1 MKATVSDF
9 YKKLFGAKVYKI
21 SLDAGCTCPV
31 RDGLLDT
38 RGCIFCSQKGSG
50 DFVPSRTLTIP
61 EQIEEAKKLVE
72 SKMSKSNNPNK
83 SNKEA
88 SSQKAQIQ
96 SSGHK
101 YIAYFQNFT
110 NTYGN
115 LDLLRQKW
123 EEAVNYPGI
132 AGLALGTRPDCLSS
146 ECLTILAGLAEKTFV
161 QVELGFQTSNEDT
174 AHYIRRH
181 FKNEVY
187 SSAVEALHKANPK
200 IHVVTHIIFGLPG
213 ETEQDMMN
221 TVRYVVASGSDGIKI
236 MNLYVLKNTDLALDY
251 EHGLFKALDFDEYLA
266 LLQKALSIIPE
277 NIIIHRLT
285 GDPPKSQLLAPE
297 WVKNKKQVLNALK
310 VLYS

>member
-1 MKATVSDF
+1 MSCYSVSDF
-9 YKKLFGAKVYKI
+9 YKKIFGAKVYKI

-50 DFVPSRTLTIP
+50 DFVPSRALTIP
-61 EQIEEAKKLVE
+61 KQIEEAKKLVE
-72 SKMSKSNNPNK
+72 SKMSKLDK
-83 SNKEA
+83 SNKQA
-88 SSQKAQIQ
+88 SSQDSHFQ

-115 LDLLRQKW
+115 LEDLRQKW

-132 AGLALGTRPDCLSS
+132 VGLALGTRPDCLSP
-146 ECLTILAGLAEKTFV
+146 ECLEVLAALAEKTFV
-161 QVELGFQTSNEDT
+161 QVELGFQTSNENT
-174 AHYIRRH
+174 ANYIRRH

-187 SSAVEALHKANPK
+187 SSAVEALHKANPI

-221 TVRYVVASGSDGIKI
+221 TVRYVVAAGTDGIKI

-251 EHGLFKALDFDEYLA
+251 EGGLFKALDFEEYLE
-266 LLQKALSIIPE
+266 LLKQALSIIPE

-285 GDPPKSQLLAPE
+285 GDPPKSQLIAPE
-297 WVKNKKQVLNALK
+297 WVTDKKRVLNALK
-310 VLYS
+310 KLQ

>member
-1 MKATVSDF
+1 MSYTTVSEF
-9 YKKLFGAKVYKI
+9 YKKLFGSKVYKL

-31 RDGLLDT
+31 RDGSLDS
-38 RGCIFCSQKGSG
+38 RGCIFCSQNGSG
-50 DFVPSRTLTIP
+50 DFVPSRTLTISQ
-61 EQIEEAKKLVE
+61 QIEEAKKLVE
-72 SKMSKSNNPNK
+72 SKMSKQNK
-83 SNKEA
+83 PDKT
-88 SSQKAQIQ
+88 SSQSAHFQ

-115 LDLLRQKW
+115 LEDLRQKW

-132 AGLALGTRPDCLSS
+132 VGLALGTRPDCLSP
-146 ECLTILAGLAEKTFV
+146 ECLEVLAALAEKTFV

-174 AHYIRRH
+174 ARYIRRH
-181 FKNEVY
+181 FENEVY
-187 SSAVEALHKANPK
+187 SSAVKALHKANPK

-221 TVRYVVASGSDGIKI
+221 TVRYVVAAGTDGIKI

-251 EHGLFKALDFDEYLA
+251 ERGLFKALDFEEYLE
-266 LLQKALSIIPE
+266 LLRKALSIIPE

-285 GDPPKSQLLAPE
+285 GDPPKSQLIAPN
-297 WVKNKKQVLNALK
+297 WVTDKKKVLNALK
-310 VLYS
+310 KL

>member
-1 MKATVSDF
+1 MNCYSVSDF
-9 YKKLFGAKVYKI
+9 YKKRFGAKVYKI

-50 DFVPSRTLTIP
+50 DFVPSRALTIP
-61 EQIEEAKKLVE
+61 KQIEEAKKLVE
-72 SKMSKSNNPNK
+72 SKMSKLDK
-83 SNKEA
+83 SNKQA
-88 SSQKAQIQ
+88 SSQDSHCQ

-115 LDLLRQKW
+115 LEHLRQKW
-123 EEAVNYPGI
+123 EEALNYPGI
-132 AGLALGTRPDCLSS
+132 VGLALGTRPDCLSP
-146 ECLTILAGLAEKTFV
+146 ECLEVLAGLAEKTFV
-161 QVELGFQTSNEDT
+161 QVELGFQTSNENT
-174 AHYIRRH
+174 ANYIRRH

-187 SSAVEALHKANPK
+187 SSAVEALHKANPI

-213 ETEQDMMN
+213 ETVQDMMN
-221 TVRYVVASGSDGIKI
+221 TVRYVVASATDGIKI

-251 EHGLFKALDFDEYLA
+251 EGGLFKALDFEEYLE
-266 LLQKALSIIPE
+266 LLKQALSIIPE

-285 GDPPKSQLLAPE
+285 GDPPKSQLIAPN
-297 WVKNKKQVLNALK
+297 WVTDKKKVLNALK
-310 VLYS
+310 KL